1 MNEKDLAAKVLARLE
16 RWTAAHHMHH
26 AGDLLPEPERPQC
39 SHVHEPYVDS
49 EALVREIRRLRDWLI
64 SEEES

>member
-1 MNEKDLAAKVLARLE
+1 MPDERDLVAKVLARLE
-16 RWTAAHHMHH
+16 RWTTAHHMHH
-26 AGDLLPEPERPQC
+26 AGDMMPERPQC
-39 SHVHEPYVDS
+39 SHVREPYVDS